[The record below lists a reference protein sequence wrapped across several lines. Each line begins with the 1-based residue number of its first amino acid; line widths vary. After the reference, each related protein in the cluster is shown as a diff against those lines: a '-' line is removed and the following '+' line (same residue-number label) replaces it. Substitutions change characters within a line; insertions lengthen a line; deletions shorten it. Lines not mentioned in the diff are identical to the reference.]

1 MKRRI
6 DPEQALSLD
15 KQQQMELKRLWNPQ
29 KGDSYYRKDLAFT
42 GVVISGGHMEYDCM
56 RGEQYLPLFSV
67 GQMIEILGGNDA
79 IVDTLWKIIVEE
91 KLNYALQLGN

>member
-1 MKRRI
+1 M
-6 DPEQALSLD
+6 
-15 KQQQMELKRLWNPQ
+15 
-29 KGDSYYRKDLAFT
+29 
-42 GVVISGGHMEYDCM
+42 ISGGRMEYDCM

-91 KLNYALQLGN
+91 RLNHAL